1 MESSPN
7 CNQGLGEWIPW
18 STFGWE
24 GEFTG
29 TNLWWA
35 LIFLFQFLFS
45 CFLNSVFI
53 FLFFHSFHFRFMCN
67 RRLGLLMHVS
77 SLQPCDRQ
85 YVQPKVGSKG
95 WRWREKTHASSPSTS
110 GKTHEK
116 TCPIQTRRETR
127 ESITSSKSLTP
138 GPTVT
143 NPILRLVNLV
153 LIGYGLDWAHLLM
166 NLLCGGLS
174 FSSEILFLLIT
185 FSNLW
190 LE

>member
-1 MESSPN
+1 MVNLRLRRRVHRYESLMS
-7 CNQGLGEWIPW
+7 
-18 STFGWE
+18 SH
-24 GEFTG
+24 
-29 TNLWWA
+29 
-35 LIFLFQFLFS
+35 FS
-45 CFLNSVFI
+45 FSISVFM
-53 FLFFHSFHFRFMCN
+53 FFKFCFHFQSFLSSHMDESYRES
-67 RRLGLLMHVS
+67 GTSSMHVS